1 MTLMM
6 ALVLILAAC
15 GSTNDEKSEKGV
27 EDNMEKAEKVE
38 ESEIEEVEEDGAISL
53 QLLKIDEEAGATL
66 DTHPLYIELNEM
78 IQEAPELGIPDDFS
92 IEVIDIV
99 DSGTED
105 AALMFLAI
113 NRTPV
118 ALKNISFDY
127 TLGHENGEFVWQDV
141 EVELTE
147 EDAGV
152 IQPNHAMPFS
162 LGITAEQEA
171 LIDLINADNKVMEM
185 KNADVEFVE

>member
-1 MTLMM
+1 MKKVLMIFMM
-6 ALVLILAAC
+6 ALVMILAAC
-15 GSTNDEKSEKGV
+15 SSTNDEKSGKGV
-27 EDNMEKAEKVE
+27 EDKVEEAEKVE
-38 ESEIEEVEEDGAISL
+38 KEEDGAISL

-113 NRTPV
+113 NRTPA
-118 ALKNISFDY
+118 ALTNISFDY
-127 TLGHENGEFVWQDV
+127 TLGHENGEFVWKDF

-147 EDAGV
+147 EEAGV

-171 LIDLINADNKVMEM
+171 LIDIINYDNKVMELN
-185 KNADVEFVE
+185 NADVEIVK